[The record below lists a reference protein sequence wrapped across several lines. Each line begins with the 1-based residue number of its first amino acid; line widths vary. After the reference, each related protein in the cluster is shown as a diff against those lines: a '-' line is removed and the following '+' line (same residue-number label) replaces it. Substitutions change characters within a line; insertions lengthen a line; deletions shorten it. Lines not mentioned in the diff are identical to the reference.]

1 MAFDFGSR
9 LPVECFSGFNAWF
22 ALERGAVGQAD
33 GNVFW
38 PGFDFFALRGGSEW
52 KVGRSVLFFYEG
64 DLGNSEFFVI
74 RTRTMVVAAWKWP
87 TVKGR

>member
-38 PGFDFFALRGGSEW
+38 PGFDFFALRGGSE
-52 KVGRSVLFFYEG
+52 
-64 DLGNSEFFVI
+64 
-74 RTRTMVVAAWKWP
+74 
-87 TVKGR
+87 